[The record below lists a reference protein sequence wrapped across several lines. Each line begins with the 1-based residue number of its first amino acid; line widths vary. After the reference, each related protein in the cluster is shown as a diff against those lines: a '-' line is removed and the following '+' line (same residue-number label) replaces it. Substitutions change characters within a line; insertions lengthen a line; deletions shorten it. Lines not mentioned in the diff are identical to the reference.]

1 MNGKGNGRHPNP
13 SYQIGNVDLTSN
25 TPEQLLN
32 FPEECVVELR
42 DTSIVVF
49 HDADALWLCCR
60 LYNVDDF
67 FTSYVNEL
75 SRARQHGAPVVGG
88 DGNGRGVKR
97 GLDQPVLVDAPPS
110 VEALPVDIQHQ
121 KQQGNGKS
129 GRQQAANKVAQQR
142 YRERKKQKYA
152 EMEKTVAE
160 LKAQLSDLH
169 ALTRRNS
176 MLEQMNS
183 ALQAQVVAKETELER
198 LKASLDAQSDAS
210 LLNSSAGNGSEEMKR
225 NGPCGEGACGPCDVL
240 PRDLTGIDF
249 QTGFADQISAL
260 RTFMKEKEITDDV
273 EEKHLK
279 KEDYDTLASLVGRCC
294 QLCQA
299 AIRAEGV
306 RVLDLIKGSMEEWE
320 NKGGDPK
327 WDEALDRIKVRQD
340 QEREMLL
347 LRDSHLVK
355 MQEIYSEREQLNL
368 DAIAMMLPHSSREPE
383 KDMTVKGRL
392 TSMSRGTYLP
402 LARNNAELNEILEKI
417 KQNLR
422 REQRAM
428 MELNCCTISQILT
441 PLQAARYMTTVYP
454 LHCDALALSNAL
466 SRRAT
471 VNVKNSQGPGSS
483 HSNEGA
489 VGNCSTA
496 CC

>member
-1 MNGKGNGRHPNP
+1 MNTNYP
-13 SYQIGNVDLTSN
+13 VDKHNECGTVV
-25 TPEQLLN
+25 E
-32 FPEECVVELR
+32 FPEE
-42 DTSIVVF
+42 
-49 HDADALWLCCR
+49 

-75 SRARQHGAPVVGG
+75 SRARQHGTPVVGG

-97 GLDQPVLVDAPPS
+97 GLDQPVMVDAPPS
-110 VEALPVDIQHQ
+110 VEALPVDAQHQ

-183 ALQAQVVAKETELER
+183 ALQSQVVAKETELER

-210 LLNSSAGNGSEEMKR
+210 LLNSSVGNGSEEMKK
-225 NGPCGEGACGPCDVL
+225 NGPCGEGAYCGIEGL
-240 PRDLTGIDF
+240 YEGE
-249 QTGFADQISAL
+249 G
-260 RTFMKEKEITDDV
+260 ITDDV

-368 DAIAMMLPHSSREPE
+368 DAIAMMLPHSSRSQ
-383 KDMTVKGRL
+383 K
-392 TSMSRGTYLP
+392 
-402 LARNNAELNEILEKI
+402 KI
-417 KQNLR
+417 
-422 REQRAM
+422 
-428 MELNCCTISQILT
+428 
-441 PLQAARYMTTVYP
+441 
-454 LHCDALALSNAL
+454 
-466 SRRAT
+466 
-471 VNVKNSQGPGSS
+471 
-483 HSNEGA
+483 
-489 VGNCSTA
+489 
-496 CC
+496 

>member
-1 MNGKGNGRHPNP
+1 M
-13 SYQIGNVDLTSN
+13 
-25 TPEQLLN
+25 
-32 FPEECVVELR
+32 
-42 DTSIVVF
+42 
-49 HDADALWLCCR
+49 
-60 LYNVDDF
+60 
-67 FTSYVNEL
+67 NEL
-75 SRARQHGAPVVGG
+75 SRARQQGSPGVGV
-88 DGNGRGVKR
+88 DGRGVKR
-97 GLDQPVLVDAPPS
+97 GLDQPAIVMEPPAQQQQQQQQQQ
-110 VEALPVDIQHQ
+110 EDNAMHHE
-121 KQQGNGKS
+121 KQQGVGKS

-160 LKAQLSDLH
+160 LKAQLADLH

-183 ALQAQVVAKETELER
+183 ALQSQVVEKETELER

-210 LLNSSAGNGSEEMKR
+210 LLNSSAGGGSEEKKDK
-225 NGPCGEGACGPCDVL
+225 CEEGGCGPCDVL
-240 PRDLTGIDF
+240 PKDLTGIDF
-249 QTGFADQISAL
+249 QTGFADQIGAL
-260 RTFMKEKEITDDV
+260 RAFMKDKAITDDV
-273 EEKHLK
+273 EEKNLNK
-279 KEDYDTLASLVGRCC
+279 DDLETLASLVGRCC

-306 RVLDLIKGSMEEWE
+306 RVLDLIKGSMREWE
-320 NKGGDPK
+320 TKGGDPK
-327 WDEALDRIKVRQD
+327 WDEALDRIQVRQD

-355 MQEIYSEREQLNL
+355 MREIYSEREQLNL

-466 SRRAT
+466 SRRSAL
-471 VNVKNSQGPGSS
+471 NVKASQGPGSS
-483 HSNEGA
+483 HSSEGH
-489 VGNCSTA
+489 GNCSTA
-496 CC
+496 CCS